1 MTLIRPFKGWIASNA
16 HCGRVPIKN
25 IDSYSANA
33 IKEELS
39 SNPYSFLHV
48 LAPSIHSSSELDLKE
63 RFSLVR
69 ERLFDLLF
77 SGVYRELTQESLWI
91 YQIKSAHLNATGV
104 VGITPIS
111 AYVNQ
116 AVKRHEQTKAARR
129 DTLAVYLDEVGIH
142 ADPVVLAFS
151 DNKDRFKSWCNSFT
165 TSNPPSVDLTV
176 DLEVHQLWQL
186 TDPKQIKEIQSLIE
200 SNKSAYIV
208 DGHHRI
214 ESSLHYANSKQEL
227 QGALDRA
234 HFMSF
239 FIAEDDLNI
248 QAVAK
253 QYSVSINAQDCLK
266 SLDSCASFES
276 CNLEVAREQ
285 HLLQINQ
292 ESYIIHLRKNTG
304 IADLERCLNNLPQTT
319 SKSDSVTTVVLR
331 PKAYTVDD
339 LKQAAESEIP
349 MAAKSTYIEPK
360 LLTGLL
366 IYPIA

>member
-16 HCGRVPIKN
+16 HCGRVPIKH
-25 IDSYSANA
+25 IDSYSSDA

-48 LAPSIHSSSELDLKE
+48 LAPSIHSSSQLDLKE

-69 ERLFDLLF
+69 ERLFELLF
-77 SGVYRELTQESLWI
+77 SGVYRELTQESLWV
-91 YQIKSAHLNATGV
+91 YQIKSARLNATGV

-151 DNKDRFKSWCNSFT
+151 DNKDRFKSWCSNFT
-165 TSNPPSVDLTV
+165 ESNPPSIEISVDQ
-176 DLEVHQLWQL
+176 EVHQLWQL
-186 TDPKQIKEIQSLIE
+186 SDPKHIVEIQLIIE
-200 SNKSAYIV
+200 RNEITYIV

-214 ESSLHYANSKQEL
+214 ESSLHYANSKQEI

-248 QAVAK
+248 QSVAK
-253 QYSVSINAQDCLK
+253 QYTVSINAQDCLK
-266 SLDSCASFES
+266 RLDSCASFES
-276 CNLEVAREQ
+276 CDLEVAGEE
-285 HLLQINQ
+285 HLLQINEQ
-292 ESYIIHLRKNTG
+292 SYLIRLSENKG
-304 IADLERCLNNLPQTT
+304 LADLVKCLDNLPQTT
-319 SKSDSVTTVVLR
+319 SKSDSVTTLVFR

-339 LKQAAESEIP
+339 LKRAAESEIP

>member
-16 HCGRVPIKN
+16 HCGRVPIKH
-25 IDSYSANA
+25 IDSYSSDA
-33 IKEELS
+33 IEEELS
-39 SNPYSFLHV
+39 SNPYSFLQV

-63 RFSLVR
+63 RFALVR
-69 ERLFDLLF
+69 ERLFEQLF
-77 SGVYRELTQESLWI
+77 SGVYRELSQESLWI
-91 YQIKSAHLNATGV
+91 YQIKSARINATGV

-116 AVKRHEQTKAARR
+116 TVKRHEQTKAARR

-151 DNKDRFKSWCNSFT
+151 DNKDRFKSWCCSFT
-165 TSNPPSVDLTV
+165 ASSPPSVDLTV
-176 DLEVHQLWQL
+176 DQEVHQLWQL
-186 TDPKQIKEIQSLIE
+186 TDPKHIEEIQSLIE
-200 SNKSAYIV
+200 SNKSTYIV

-214 ESSLHYANSKQEL
+214 ESSLHYANSKHEV
-227 QGALDRA
+227 QGDADLA
-234 HFMSF
+234 YFMSF

-253 QYSVSINAQDCLK
+253 PFTVSFSAQECLK
-266 SLDSCASFES
+266 RLNSYASFEH
-276 CNLEVAREQ
+276 CDLEVTSEE
-285 HLLQINQ
+285 HSLQINHDN
-292 ESYIIHLRKNTG
+292 YLIRLHKNASL
-304 IADLERCLNNLPQTT
+304 ADLEHCLNNLPQAT
-319 SKSDSVTTVVLR
+319 STSDSVTALLLR
-331 PKAYTVDD
+331 PKAYTVYD